1 MENDYHL
8 VSPLSLPV
16 PSHSLPLS
24 ALFLAPS
31 LRLSHSAHEVKCHSV
46 SVVKAANHPHSESK
60 ATVAKETEQ
69 FLLLGTWSCAHN
81 SHFVA

>member
-16 PSHSLPLS
+16 HSLPLPS
-24 ALFLAPS
+24 ISLFFFL
-31 LRLSHSAHEVKCHSV
+31 LSHSAREVKCHSV
-46 SVVKAANHPHSESK
+46 SVVKAANHPHRECE
-60 ATVAKETEQ
+60 ATVARETER
-69 FLLLGTWSCAHN
+69 FWLLGTWSCAHN

>member
-24 ALFLAPS
+24 SISRRSFL
-31 LRLSHSAHEVKCHSV
+31 RSHSAREVKCHSV
-46 SVVKAANHPHSESK
+46 SVVKAANHPHSECK
-60 ATVAKETEQ
+60 ATVARETER
-69 FLLLGTWSCAHN
+69 FGLLGTWSCAHN